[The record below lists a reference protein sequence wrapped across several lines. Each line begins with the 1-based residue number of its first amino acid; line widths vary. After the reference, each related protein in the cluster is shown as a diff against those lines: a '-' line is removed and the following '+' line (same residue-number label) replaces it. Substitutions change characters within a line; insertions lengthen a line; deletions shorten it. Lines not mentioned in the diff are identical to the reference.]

1 MRRPVQGS
9 EFEPH
14 LTIGRRFNRSMGD
27 MRTLITA
34 AAVLALCAAPAF
46 AKPAAKKPAK
56 PAPAIT
62 APVVA
67 PAPPPPVVTR
77 TGEDVFNLALGD
89 YAAFQADVRLLG
101 GMQIASAADL
111 DMAMD
116 RLSGHNPTQLAR
128 GFLAYGAIIAGQ
140 TASLATEAN
149 KVMASHGADKTL
161 RGFSIPSSYTTQLVS
176 AANPYDGLALQQAL
190 LTAARADSDRVGQ
203 VSSRYYQLFNDNQKT
218 RWANV
223 AITEAAKSARYSA
236 MLAAVNTGSPKP
248 LADGA
253 RARLMAAASG
263 QTSAAEAGLGGR
275 LFWDWVDTGAPIA
288 TATAMSSPV
297 AFTISRE
304 AGHANALDAM
314 TTAAALRAVNGM
326 SRISAAD
333 MESLLT
339 HEGTKNCFVKRHQE
353 LASCTRNQKFPKE
366 RLACMRAGFEDYG
379 GCLSNVVGATA
390 TASLN

>member
-1 MRRPVQGS
+1 MRRPVQES
-9 EFEPH
+9 EIDTH
-14 LTIGRRFNRSMGD
+14 LTTERRFNRSIGD

-34 AAVLALCAAPAF
+34 AALLALCAAPAF

-56 PAPAIT
+56 PAAT
-62 APVVA
+62 VSAPVVDA
-67 PAPPPPVVTR
+67 APPPPVITR
-77 TGEDVFNLALGD
+77 TGEDVFNQALGD
-89 YAAFQADVRLLG
+89 YAAFQTDVRLLG

-140 TASLATEAN
+140 TTTIATEAN
-149 KVMASHGADKTL
+149 KVLASHGPDKTL

-190 LTAARADSDRVGQ
+190 LAAARADSDRVGQ
-203 VSSRYYQLFNDNQKT
+203 VSSRYYQLFNDTQKI

-236 MLAAVNTGSPKP
+236 MLAAVNTVTPKP
-248 LADGA
+248 LPDSA
-253 RARLMAAASG
+253 RARLMAVASG
-263 QTSAAEAGLGGR
+263 QTSAAESGLGGR
-275 LFWDWVDTGAPIA
+275 LFWDWVESGAPIA
-288 TATAMSSPV
+288 TATALSSSPT
-297 AFTISRE
+297 FTITRE

-339 HEGTKNCFVKRHQE
+339 HDGTKNCFVKRHQE

-366 RLACMRAGFEDYG
+366 RLACMRASFEDYG
-379 GCLSNVVGATA
+379 GCLSNVVGASV